1 MSPAL
6 SLYLDM
12 VRIAAA
18 LFVVYAHSNLRFLL
32 PEVLPLAEFGHSAV
46 VVFFVLSGYVIAFA
60 SDSRERDAIDYA
72 AARVSRIAPLALF
85 SVLAAL
91 TADSLGR
98 WLAPELYQ
106 AIPADRLL
114 LRLLLSAGLLNELW
128 WLSVMP
134 FSNVP
139 QWSLCYEAVYYLL
152 FGIAVHARAGWR
164 GPALAA
170 VAIIAGPKILLLAPC
185 WLAGVAAWRFR
196 GEDRWRPTGAALAWL
211 GTAALFWLYH
221 RLDLMRAFAQDA
233 LAPHTGPWLMTHLA
247 FSKYFAA
254 DWLLALV
261 VAVNFVA
268 ARSLLARARAPAA
281 AVRAV
286 AARLGML
293 TFAIYILHF
302 PLLYLGGALAR
313 GVPAGGPK
321 WAAVVALAL
330 GLAMLIGTLV
340 DRARPGLRAWLLALG
355 HRARL
360 GRAGAAGSRIA

>member
-72 AARVSRIAPLALF
+72 AARLSRIAPLALF

-221 RLDLMRAFAQDA
+221 RLNLMRAFAQDA
-233 LAPHTGPWLMTHLA
+233 LAPLAGPWLMTH
-247 FSKYFAA
+247 
-254 DWLLALV
+254 LALV

-302 PLLYLGGALAR
+302 PLLYLGGALAL

-321 WAAVVALAL
+321 WAAVVALTL

-355 HRARL
+355 HRVRL
-360 GRAGAAGSRIA
+360 GRNGTAGSRIA